1 MIHDGL
7 AENGHYYS
15 YIYDRV
21 LKVWWKLDDHR
32 VSQVEEETV
41 MKEAFGGE
49 GYKSACN
56 LFYISAHVSQII
68 ENRKMP
74 LFNTQRANELMIRPS
89 ISSEIKQSN
98 LMFEDQ
104 LNKFTYQKKVE
115 QISKEFTAR

>member
-15 YIYDRV
+15 YVYDRV

-56 LFYISAHVSQII
+56 LFYISEHVSKMI

-89 ISSEIKQSN
+89 ISSEIK
-98 LMFEDQ
+98 
-104 LNKFTYQKKVE
+104 
-115 QISKEFTAR
+115 